1 MGKHYTNVYACSISR
16 EGGSAQTPSG
26 LNVSSLAKS
35 HACHTVPELPVLFFY
50 RQVSQ
55 KLLIVFKL
63 IDALICYQ
71 NNMIIEEI

>member
-1 MGKHYTNVYACSISR
+1 MFHLLPKVMPAM
-16 EGGSAQTPSG
+16 
-26 LNVSSLAKS
+26 
-35 HACHTVPELPVLFFY
+35 HTVPELPVLFFY